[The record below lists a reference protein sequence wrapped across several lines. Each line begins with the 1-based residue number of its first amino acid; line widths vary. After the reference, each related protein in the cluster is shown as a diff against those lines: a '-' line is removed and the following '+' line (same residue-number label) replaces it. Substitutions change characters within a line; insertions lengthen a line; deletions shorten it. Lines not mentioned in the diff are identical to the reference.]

1 MCLPCSTPVRGKAYG
16 VECLTSV
23 LGADVA
29 ATAEPPVRA
38 PDARARS
45 VARLGFLL
53 AALATVLPWSRFG
66 PGAEAFGAW
75 SRSNRWS
82 VVAAVAAL
90 AGLGLSLAQRSPR
103 LRTARWDLAVAML
116 GAAVTLASL
125 LAVAYPPAFSRPW
138 LGPWIASA
146 AGALACGATV
156 VGARLGTPTAVRI

>member
-29 ATAEPPVRA
+29 ATAEPPARA

-45 VARLGFLL
+45 AARVGFLL
-53 AALATVLPWSRFG
+53 ATLATVLPWSRFG

-75 SRSNRWS
+75 SREP
-82 VVAAVAAL
+82 VAAGVAAL
-90 AGLGLSLAQRSPR
+90 VGLGLSLAQRSPR
-103 LRTARWDLAVAML
+103 LRTAGWDLAVSVL
-116 GAAVTLASL
+116 GAMVTLASL

-138 LGPWIASA
+138 LGPWFA
-146 AGALACGATV
+146 AVAGVLACGATV
-156 VGARLGTPTAVRI
+156 VASRVGTPTAVRI